1 MKHLK
6 IDKHYLL
13 LKNWWETI
21 ELTNYEKNF
30 FNKEIISFNQK
41 LYRLKEKKFIIS
53 AYGKSG
59 VGKSSVLNSL
69 LMKDIFKTNIINGST
84 REIQKEE
91 WTLKDQT
98 LNSIELQDSPGFD
111 FCDIKYPDKI
121 NSCINNSDLI
131 LFLVSGDINRN
142 ELSEINSLI
151 KNGKKIILLLNKI
164 DLFNK
169 NELKEIIDNIKLKL
183 PKDFNIPL
191 IINIENN
198 LRNYITKIINQHGEI
213 LLTLSSLQLADKLFL
228 RIKENRLKRRQKLA
242 QSTIG
247 KFSTIKASAVA
258 LNPFIIFD
266 VAGSFALDTAL
277 ISELSKIYGYKL
289 RSESTKK
296 IFKNVSIN
304 NLFLGVT
311 QVSINTSFNLIKK
324 IILLTAPF
332 TNGLSLLPY
341 GPVAIIQAMIAVYS
355 TRIIGKLAAQEIF
368 IRSKVSLIEPSI
380 MIQNITFKEPD
391 IFNYV
396 KIYLSNRN
404 LNQNFMSFLP

>member
-304 NLFLGVT
+304 NVFLGVT

-368 IRSKVSLIEPSI
+368 IRSKVSLVEPSI